1 MKPHFFLFQTS
12 RDKKLKVGKCT
23 ALAVVLIPPPPILF
37 SRIRHWETCERAA
50 ARENNLHTINAS
62 RRKAA
67 ADDTDKVSATTS
79 PHFFTLSFFLSLMSS
94 HAAVPLAQRFISALH
109 LSLVRMLHFLPAL
122 LTLRENQYL
131 LVPAGR
137 TNSLWNSVFLRHTQS
152 LEDATQQPLA
162 KPLAAAAAV
171 AASCS
176 ITAHSSKQGLGILWS
191 WMQTEA
197 TLTGSSPKRL
207 PLTLWFANGVLS
219 MGTRYHFWFL
229 NI

>member
-1 MKPHFFLFQTS
+1 
-12 RDKKLKVGKCT
+12 
-23 ALAVVLIPPPPILF
+23 
-37 SRIRHWETCERAA
+37 
-50 ARENNLHTINAS
+50 
-62 RRKAA
+62 
-67 ADDTDKVSATTS
+67 
-79 PHFFTLSFFLSLMSS
+79 MSS

-176 ITAHSSKQGLGILWS
+176 ITAHSSKRGLGILWS
-191 WMQTEA
+191 WMLTEA
-197 TLTGSSPKRL
+197 TSHSSVQWLGLHPSGCLWRFGLPMECCQWVLGIISDFLTSKLVSSDTNKSVLCYATIHLNERAKCTVATMESGKTGHGIWHW
-207 PLTLWFANGVLS
+207 LTE
-219 MGTRYHFWFL
+219 
-229 NI
+229 

>member
-1 MKPHFFLFQTS
+1 MPAGEKQQLMTLIKFQRPRLHISSLSLF
-12 RDKKLKVGKCT
+12 
-23 ALAVVLIPPPPILF
+23 
-37 SRIRHWETCERAA
+37 
-50 ARENNLHTINAS
+50 
-62 RRKAA
+62 
-67 ADDTDKVSATTS
+67 
-79 PHFFTLSFFLSLMSS
+79 FFLSLMSS

-176 ITAHSSKQGLGILWS
+176 ITAHSSKRGLGILWS
-191 WMQTEA
+191 WMLTEA
-197 TLTGSSPKRL
+197 TSHSSVQWLGLHPSGCLWRFGLPMECCQWVLGIISDFLTSKLVSSDTNKSVLCYATIHLNERAKCTVATMESGKTGHGIWHW
-207 PLTLWFANGVLS
+207 LTE
-219 MGTRYHFWFL
+219 
-229 NI
+229 